1 MPQFQTPEDEVAF
14 SNQSIIEKL
23 KTDVRYTFGTESDPN
38 DPRNQSEDLGDDSM
52 LASLY
57 GIKNLKRIVPQIL
70 TWSYEPNKS
79 YAGAGEIY
87 SGVVSQ
93 FNRYLG
99 HVTKNV
105 AGIYSNSI
113 TVEQTDEIA
122 REFVPA
128 NIQKRAIAFLNEQLF
143 TTPEWLIDRQLMEKA
158 KILPVNVICSLQSGV
173 LARLINKNTLD
184 KMSENEILNGKSI
197 YICSDV

>member
-1 MPQFQTPEDEVAF
+1 MREL
-14 SNQSIIEKL
+14 EK
-23 KTDVRYTFGTESDPN
+23 
-38 DPRNQSEDLGDDSM
+38 
-52 LASLY
+52 
-57 GIKNLKRIVPQIL
+57 
-70 TWSYEPNKS
+70 
-79 YAGAGEIY
+79 IY

-158 KILPVNVICSLQSGV
+158 K
-173 LARLINKNTLD
+173 NTP
-184 KMSENEILNGKSI
+184 SERNLFTSVGCPGTTHQQEHTRQ
-197 YICSDV
+197 DE